1 MIGHVTLSVAKIT
14 NLPLVALPVI
24 SGMLAFPEDVEWCTL
39 YKNNDMKR
47 ILTFTLLLL
56 ATIAF
61 AQSPVDS
68 RQQEIVFKSVNVVP
82 MNEEKVIADQTVVL
96 RDGKIAYVGDAK
108 GAKFSKNALIVDS
121 KGKYLIPGLAEMHAH
136 VPPIDDIEP
145 MKEVLLLFAAN
156 GITTIRGML
165 GHPRHLELR
174 AKINS
179 GEIPGPH
186 FYTTGPSFNGMSVT
200 NPEVGS
206 EMVRKQ
212 KEAGYD
218 YLKLHPGLT
227 RVKFD
232 AVAATAKEVGIPFA
246 GHVSFGVGVWR
257 AIEAGY
263 SSIDHLDGFVEALV
277 PGIETM
283 NEQQTGLFGLYIGD
297 KVDESKIPALMK
309 ALKEKNVWV
318 VPTQSLADRWF
329 HPDFTPEKFLADPDH
344 KYMKPETV
352 TQWNNTKTNLMA
364 NPEYSAAKVEALIKI
379 RRKLILECQ
388 KNGVGL
394 LLGCDAPQV
403 FNVPGFSTHNEL
415 EYLVASG
422 LTPYQALQTG
432 TTNVARYL
440 GKENESGTVAAGK
453 IADLIL
459 LNANPL
465 QSVSNTKKIEGV
477 VLNGKWMDRKV
488 LDAQLAKLA
497 KK

>member
-1 MIGHVTLSVAKIT
+1 MKQAIT
-14 NLPLVALPVI
+14 CI
-24 SGMLAFPEDVEWCTL
+24 
-39 YKNNDMKR
+39 
-47 ILTFTLLLL
+47 LLLFVS
-56 ATIAF
+56 ICF
-61 AQSPVDS
+61 AQSPIDS

-82 MNEEKVIADQTVVL
+82 MNEEKVLNDQTVVL
-96 RDGKIAYVGDAK
+96 RDRKIVYVGDAK
-108 GAKFSKNALIVDS
+108 GAKFSKNALVVDA
-121 KGKYLIPGLAEMHAH
+121 KGKYLMPGLAEMHAH
-136 VPPIDDIEP
+136 VPPIDDMEP
-145 MKEVLLLFAAN
+145 MKEVLLLFAVN

-165 GHPRHLELR
+165 GHPKHLELR
-174 AKINS
+174 AKINT

-186 FYTTGPSFNGMSVT
+186 LYTTGPSFNGMSVT
-200 NPEVGS
+200 NSEVGV

-227 RVKFD
+227 RAKFD
-232 AVAATAKEVGIPFA
+232 AIAATAKEVGIPFV

-277 PGIETM
+277 PGIENM
-283 NEQQTGLFGLYIGD
+283 NDQQTGLFGMFIGD
-297 KVDESKIPALMK
+297 KADESKIPALMK

-329 HPDFTPEKFLADPDH
+329 DPDFTPEKFLQDPDH

-352 TQWNNTKTNLMA
+352 TQWNTTKTNLMA
-364 NPEYSAAKVEALIKI
+364 NPQYDAAKVEALIRI
-379 RRKLILECQ
+379 RRKLIFECQ

-415 EYLVASG
+415 EYLVAAG
-422 LTPYQALQTG
+422 LTPYQAIQTG
-432 TTNVARYL
+432 TINVARYL
-440 GKENESGTVAAGK
+440 GKEKESGTVAVGK
-453 IADLIL
+453 IADLVL
-459 LNANPL
+459 VNANPL

-477 VLNGKWMDRKV
+477 VLNGTWMDRKV
-488 LDAQLAKLA
+488 LDAQLAKLV
-497 KK
+497 KKQN